1 MPAFSNHEIVIKLMD
16 LEINKDLYIRSYKN
30 TAEFLELIPQVIK
43 YFCTNSISWL
53 EWLKWS

>member
-43 YFCTNSISWL
+43 YFCTNSIS
-53 EWLKWS
+53 